1 MSYVVMR
8 LKDSYSLDSY
18 NEIRP
23 YLKKEYMYI
32 GDNYNEALKNFNDSV
47 TIAIDDIKKDEY
59 KKFNNIS
66 IKLMQCKY
74 DKNNGI
80 TLLDN
85 KDFVL
90 LEYKSYPAYNRMIN
104 DLFYGKDNLS
114 YNWQE
119 IPENGLYWPTKI

>member
-1 MSYVVMR
+1 MNYVVMR

-32 GDNYNEALKNFNDSV
+32 GDNYNEALKNFNDLV
-47 TIAIDDIKKDEY
+47 TIAIDDIKRDEC

-104 DLFYGKDNLS
+104 DLFYEKDNLS

>member
-1 MSYVVMR
+1 MNYVVMR

-47 TIAIDDIKKDEY
+47 TIAIDDIKKDEC

-119 IPENGLYWPTKI
+119 IPENGLCWPTKI

>member
-1 MSYVVMR
+1 MNYVVMK

-47 TIAIDDIKKDEY
+47 TIAIDDIKKDEC

>member
-1 MSYVVMR
+1 MNYVVMR

-18 NEIRP
+18 NEVRP

-32 GDNYNEALKNFNDSV
+32 GDNYNEALKIFNDSV
-47 TIAIDDIKKDEY
+47 TIAIDDIKKDEC

>member
-1 MSYVVMR
+1 MR

-32 GDNYNEALKNFNDSV
+32 GDNYNEALKIFNDSV
-47 TIAIDDIKKDEY
+47 TIAIDDIKKDEC

>member
-1 MSYVVMR
+1 MNYVVMR

-32 GDNYNEALKNFNDSV
+32 GNNYNEALKIFNDSV
-47 TIAIDDIKKDEY
+47 TIAIDDIKKDEC

>member
-1 MSYVVMR
+1 MNYVVMR

-32 GDNYNEALKNFNDSV
+32 GDNYNEALKIFNDSV
-47 TIAIDDIKKDEY
+47 TIAIDDIKKDEC

>member
-1 MSYVVMR
+1 MNYVVMR

-23 YLKKEYMYI
+23 YLKKEYIYI
-32 GDNYNEALKNFNDSV
+32 GDNYNEALKIFNDSV
-47 TIAIDDIKKDEY
+47 TIAIDDIKKDEC

>member
-1 MSYVVMR
+1 MNYVVMR

-18 NEIRP
+18 NEIKP

-32 GDNYNEALKNFNDSV
+32 GDNYNEALKIFNDSV
-47 TIAIDDIKKDEY
+47 TIAIDDIKKDEC

>member
-1 MSYVVMR
+1 MNYVVMR

-32 GDNYNEALKNFNDSV
+32 GDNYNEALKIFNDLV
-47 TIAIDDIKKDEY
+47 TIAIDDIKKDEC

>member
-1 MSYVVMR
+1 MNYVVMR

-32 GDNYNEALKNFNDSV
+32 GDNYNEALKIFNDSV
-47 TIAIDDIKKDEY
+47 TIAIDDIKKDEC

-85 KDFVL
+85 KGFVL

>member
-32 GDNYNEALKNFNDSV
+32 GDNYNEALKIFNDSV
-47 TIAIDDIKKDEY
+47 TIAIDDIKKDEC

>member
-1 MSYVVMR
+1 MNYVVMR

-32 GDNYNEALKNFNDSV
+32 GDNYNEALKIFNDSV
-47 TIAIDDIKKDEY
+47 TIAIDDIKKDEC

-104 DLFYGKDNLS
+104 DLFYGKDILS

>member
-1 MSYVVMR
+1 MNYVVMR

-32 GDNYNEALKNFNDSV
+32 GDNYNEALKIFNDSV
-47 TIAIDDIKKDEY
+47 TIAIDNIKKDEC

>member
-1 MSYVVMR
+1 MNYVVMR

-32 GDNYNEALKNFNDSV
+32 GDNYNEALKNFNDLV
-47 TIAIDDIKKDEY
+47 TIAIDDIKRDEC

>member
-18 NEIRP
+18 NEIKP

-32 GDNYNEALKNFNDSV
+32 SDNYNEALKIFNDSV
-47 TIAIDDIKKDEY
+47 TIAIDDIKKDEC

>member
-32 GDNYNEALKNFNDSV
+32 SDNYNEALKIFNDSV
-47 TIAIDDIKKDEY
+47 TIAIDDIKKDEC

-85 KDFVL
+85 KNFVL

>member
-1 MSYVVMR
+1 MR

-32 GDNYNEALKNFNDSV
+32 SDNYNEALKIFNDSV
-47 TIAIDDIKKDEY
+47 TIAIDDIKKDEC

>member
-1 MSYVVMR
+1 MNYVVMR

-47 TIAIDDIKKDEY
+47 TIAIDDIKKDEC

>member
-32 GDNYNEALKNFNDSV
+32 GDNYNEALKIFNDSV
-47 TIAIDDIKKDEY
+47 TIAIDDIKKDEC

-114 YNWQE
+114 YNRQE

>member
-1 MSYVVMR
+1 MR

-32 GDNYNEALKNFNDSV
+32 GDNYNEALKNFNDLV
-47 TIAIDDIKKDEY
+47 TIAIDDIKRDEC

>member
-32 GDNYNEALKNFNDSV
+32 GDNYNEALKIFNDSV
-47 TIAIDDIKKDEY
+47 TIAIDDIKKDEC

-104 DLFYGKDNLS
+104 DLFYGRDNLS

>member
-8 LKDSYSLDSY
+8 LKSYSLDSY

-32 GDNYNEALKNFNDSV
+32 GDNYNEALKIFNDSV
-47 TIAIDDIKKDEY
+47 TIAIDDIKKDEC

>member
-1 MSYVVMR
+1 MNYVVMK

-18 NEIRP
+18 NEIKP

-32 GDNYNEALKNFNDSV
+32 GDNYNEALKIFNDSV
-47 TIAIDDIKKDEY
+47 TIAIDDIKKDEC

>member
-1 MSYVVMR
+1 MNYVVMR
-8 LKDSYSLDSY
+8 LKDSYSLDLY

-32 GDNYNEALKNFNDSV
+32 GDNYNEALKIFNDSV
-47 TIAIDDIKKDEY
+47 TIAIDDIKKDEC

>member
-1 MSYVVMR
+1 MSYTVMR

-32 GDNYNEALKNFNDSV
+32 GDNYNEALKIFNDSV
-47 TIAIDDIKKDEY
+47 TIAIDDIKKDEC

>member
-1 MSYVVMR
+1 MNYVVMR

-32 GDNYNEALKNFNDSV
+32 GDNYNEALKIFNDSV
-47 TIAIDDIKKDEY
+47 TIAINDIKKDEC

>member
-1 MSYVVMR
+1 MNYVVMR

-47 TIAIDDIKKDEY
+47 TIAIDDIKKDEC

-119 IPENGLYWPTKI
+119 IPENGLYCPTKI

>member
-1 MSYVVMR
+1 MNYVVMR

-32 GDNYNEALKNFNDSV
+32 GNNYNEALKIFNDSV
-47 TIAIDDIKKDEY
+47 TIAIDDIKKDEC

-74 DKNNGI
+74 DNNNGI

>member
-1 MSYVVMR
+1 MNYVVMR

-32 GDNYNEALKNFNDSV
+32 GDNYNEALKIFNDSV
-47 TIAIDDIKKDEY
+47 TIAIDDIKRDEC

>member
-47 TIAIDDIKKDEY
+47 TIAIDDIKKDEC

>member
-1 MSYVVMR
+1 
-8 LKDSYSLDSY
+8 
-18 NEIRP
+18 
-23 YLKKEYMYI
+23 MYI
-32 GDNYNEALKNFNDSV
+32 GDNYNEALKIFNDSV
-47 TIAIDDIKKDEY
+47 TIAIDDIKKDEC

>member
-1 MSYVVMR
+1 MNYVVMR

-32 GDNYNEALKNFNDSV
+32 GDNYNEALKIFNDSV
-47 TIAIDDIKKDEY
+47 TIAIDDIKKDEC

-119 IPENGLYWPTKI
+119 IPENGLYWSTKI

>member
-32 GDNYNEALKNFNDSV
+32 SDNYNEALKIFNDSV
-47 TIAIDDIKKDEY
+47 TIAIDDIKKDEC

>member
-32 GDNYNEALKNFNDSV
+32 GNNYNEALKIFNDSV
-47 TIAIDDIKKDEY
+47 TIAIDNIKKDEC

>member
-1 MSYVVMR
+1 MNYVIMR

-32 GDNYNEALKNFNDSV
+32 GDNYNEALKIFNDSV
-47 TIAIDDIKKDEY
+47 TIAIDDIKKDEC

>member
-1 MSYVVMR
+1 MNYVVMR

-32 GDNYNEALKNFNDSV
+32 GDNYNEALKIFNDSV
-47 TIAIDDIKKDEY
+47 TIAIDDIKKDEC

-119 IPENGLYWPTKI
+119 IPENRLYWPTKI

>member
-1 MSYVVMR
+1 MNYVVMR

-47 TIAIDDIKKDEY
+47 TIAIDDIKKDEC

-66 IKLMQCKY
+66 I
-74 DKNNGI
+74 N
-80 TLLDN
+80 
-85 KDFVL
+85 
-90 LEYKSYPAYNRMIN
+90 
-104 DLFYGKDNLS
+104 
-114 YNWQE
+114 
-119 IPENGLYWPTKI
+119 

>member
-1 MSYVVMR
+1 MNYVVMK

-32 GDNYNEALKNFNDSV
+32 GDNYNEALKIFNDSV
-47 TIAIDDIKKDEY
+47 TIAIDDIKKDEC